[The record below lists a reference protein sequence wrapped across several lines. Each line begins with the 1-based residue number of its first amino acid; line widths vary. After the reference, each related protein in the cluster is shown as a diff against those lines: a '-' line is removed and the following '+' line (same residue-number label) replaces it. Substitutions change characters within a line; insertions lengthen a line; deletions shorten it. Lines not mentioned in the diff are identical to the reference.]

1 MKYLVLLL
9 LLASCSYQSDNFLE
23 FKQSPTIDEKLA
35 KLIIEMQQLRRDLD
49 IPYNKS
55 E

>member
-1 MKYLVLLL
+1 MKRVFLLIVLS
-9 LLASCSYQSDNFLE
+9 SCSYQSDNFLE
-23 FKQSPTIDEKLA
+23 FKQSPTIDEKLN
-35 KLIIEMQQLRRDLD
+35 KLTIEMQQLRRDLD